1 MRTPIAFAVGF
12 AGGWAGGWAG
22 NSAPAP
28 LPNLLDFELDA
39 FTSSNDQWI
48 TQRNPLALIAV
59 VSGGSMNTSRGGWSF
74 PSQAGVQYNVEW
86 DYSPIGVF
94 VFSGGTPVRVTTSDS
109 FQKTGV
115 VYNAP
120 EQFSG
125 SATFT
130 GTGGV
135 LWVGPALVCPPGAG
149 LVINT
154 LRVFA

>member
-1 MRTPIAFAVGF
+1 MRTPIASAVGF
-12 AGGWAGGWAG
+12 AGGRAG

-28 LPNLLDFELDA
+28 LPNLLDLELDA

-59 VSGGSMNTSRGGWSF
+59 VSGEGANTSRGGWSF
-74 PSQAGVQYNVEW
+74 QSQAGVQYNVEW
-86 DYSPIGVF
+86 DYSPIGGF
-94 VFSGGTPVRVTTSDS
+94 VFSGGSPVRVTTSDS
-109 FQKTGV
+109 FQSTGA

-120 EQFSG
+120 EQFYG

-149 LVINT
+149 LVINI
-154 LRVFA
+154 LHVSA